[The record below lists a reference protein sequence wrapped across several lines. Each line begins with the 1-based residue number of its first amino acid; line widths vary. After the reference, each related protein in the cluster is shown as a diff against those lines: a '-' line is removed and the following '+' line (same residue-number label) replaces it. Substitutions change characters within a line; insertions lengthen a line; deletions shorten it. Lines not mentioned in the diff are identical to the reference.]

1 MPTVCPVPSAY
12 PTARAAGHAALLN
25 VGSKGTCPSTSIE
38 VAISVDAAGTEQWM
52 PPCKATVPDQC
63 VSAGVDT
70 SSFPV
75 TKLKICGPGKFSIS
89 RMSCDR
95 HDYKAETYVHPTNE
109 YTATDCKV
117 GRRKTVQIHLS
128 CKILARKIL
137 AKNREKMNPEK

>member
-1 MPTVCPVPSAY
+1 MSA
-12 PTARAAGHAALLN
+12 TRAAAVLLLVLAPAGHAALLN
-25 VGSKGTCPSTSIE
+25 AGSKGTCPSTSIAA
-38 VAISVDAAGTEQWM
+38 AISVDAAGTEQWM

-95 HDYKAETYVHPTNE
+95 HDYKAHTFVHPTNE

-117 GRRKTVQIHLS
+117 YDMTGTNVDGYFGS
-128 CKILARKIL
+128 FSYECDTTAR
-137 AKNREKMNPEK
+137 